1 MRTSIRRSQ
10 RLSSASIPGGPS
22 LPDITPANTGGDFP
36 MSSESGRGN
45 PRQPPA
51 KRARLSVETPRFRE
65 KHVSLRSTPQ
75 SYYKD
80 ATTSPRRSKR
90 ERRLVYGNLSQSSIE
105 KQLLNQSQPVHLVDV
120 EDSDEI
126 DPYEKILSPT
136 VHRLSKHQP
145 ARYGGRDPP
154 VQMLTRRQR
163 RLLGA
168 MMEENEDIVDSIATA
183 QVCVCVYV
191 HLCVCVCVCV
201 FAGA

>member
-1 MRTSIRRSQ
+1 MAMTSIRRSQ
-10 RLSSASIPGGPS
+10 RLSSASIQEGPG
-22 LPDITPANTGGDFP
+22 LPDITPLNTGGEFP
-36 MSSESGRGN
+36 VSSESGRGN

-51 KRARLSVETPRFRE
+51 KRARLSVEAPRFRE
-65 KHVSLRSTPQ
+65 KHVSHRSTPQ

-80 ATTSPRRSKR
+80 PTISPRRSKR

-120 EDSDEI
+120 DDSDEV

-136 VHRLSKHQP
+136 VHRLSKHQA
-145 ARYGGRDPP
+145 ARYGGADPP

-168 MMEENEDIVDSIATA
+168 MMEENEEVVDNIAAT
-183 QVCVCVYV
+183 QVCV
-191 HLCVCVCVCV
+191 LVCVCSCI
-201 FAGA
+201 